1 MKNFFIITLSLFF
14 LSCSKQE
21 TNHHRFGG
29 SLPDMPNNIPV
40 HVSPSFKKSI
50 STNAT
55 DVVER
60 GKQDKAAPTLSFV
73 SPLNG
78 ATISGSVAVVISAKD
93 NVAVTETS
101 ITINGVK
108 VSNGTSYTWNTTG
121 LLSGFHWLTATAKDA
136 AGNSRTTSITVSINT
151 IVTEPPRPTTGTMV
165 KPMPPVLDQGS
176 EGSCIA
182 FSVGY
187 AARSVEY
194 YNATGTLTTF
204 SPEHLYNQV
213 KFSEDCYVGAAMQ
226 PALEYIMNHG
236 ILPFASMPYSSTNGC
251 NLYPTALQATEA
263 LNYKIAGYYK
273 MYTLDS
279 AMIKGMIRM
288 NKPVIISIA
297 VDNSFIN
304 AGPGFIWKTLTSGF
318 LGHSVVICGYDD
330 AKKAYKIMNSW
341 GTGWGDAGYT
351 YIDYDFFTTRTGT
364 YCYAIK

>member
-1 MKNFFIITLSLFF
+1 MKQFITILILFCF
-14 LSCSKQE
+14 ACNKQQQQ
-21 TNHHRFGG
+21 HHRFGG
-29 SLPDMPNNIPV
+29 SLPDMPNDIPIL
-40 HVSPSFKKSI
+40 VSPSFNKAAN
-50 STNAT
+50 TNASLT
-55 DVVER
+55 VQR
-60 GKQDKAAPTLSFV
+60 GKQDKSAPSVTFI
-73 SPLNG
+73 SPVNG
-78 ATISGSVAVVISAKD
+78 ATVSGSVAVVISVKD

-108 VSNGTSYTWNTTG
+108 VSSGTSYTWNTTG
-121 LLSGFHWLTATAKDA
+121 LPSGYHWLTATAKDA
-136 AGNSRTTSITVSINT
+136 AGNTRTTSITVSINT
-151 IVTEPPRPTTGTMV
+151 IVTEPPQPVSAVQV

-176 EGSCIA
+176 EGSCVA

-187 AARSVEY
+187 AARSIEHF
-194 YNATGTLTTF
+194 NTTGTLKTF
-204 SPEHLYNQV
+204 SPEHLYNQI
-213 KFSEDCYVGAAMQ
+213 KFSEDCAVGSAMQ
-226 PALEYIMNHG
+226 PALEYIMNNG
-236 ILPFASMPYSSTNGC
+236 ILPFSSMPYSSTNGC

-297 VDNSFIN
+297 ADNSFIN

-330 AKKAYKIMNSW
+330 SKEAYLIQNSW
-341 GTGWGDAGYT
+341 GTAWGDKGYT
-351 YIDYDFFTTRTGT
+351 YIDYNFFTTRTGT